1 MEAGPLLVTL
11 GAVLLLV
18 SLFLSWY
25 TGEITAWEAFEV
37 WDLVLFVLAL
47 ASIAAGMGLTTQ
59 DVDLVDRRF
68 LPVGVGGGRDDRRVA
83 DHRPAAGRGRAGSR
97 HGRLAGARRALVMCL
112 GAVLTFGRVHL
123 ALTVEGRD
131 QRRHVS
137 AVDARG
143 PRTRRPSARAG
154 APSDRQRLF
163 ARALGPPATPASPSR
178 SRPSPETTPMRPK
191 RGEGKLPRRRS
202 RIDAACAR
210 SPSSSSASSGPMS
223 GSRSPGAGRGWPGAG

>member
-1 MEAGPLLVTL
+1 MTRRLEAGPLLVTL

-18 SLFLSWY
+18 SLFLSWF
-25 TGEITAWEAFEV
+25 TGEITAWQAFEV

-47 ASIAAGMGLTTQ
+47 ASIAAGLGLTTQ

-68 LPVGVGGGRDDRRVA
+68 LPLGVAVVA
-83 DHRPAAGRGRAGSR
+83 TIVASQIIDPPPAAPGQDPDTGAW
-97 HGRLAGARRALVMCL
+97 LALGGALVMCL

-143 PRTRRPSARAG
+143 PQDPTTESHDG
-154 APSDRQRLF
+154 VAPSGRQRLF
-163 ARALGPPATPASPSR
+163 AREQPPEEDAAAAPASSETE
-178 SRPSPETTPMRPK
+178 ETTPMKPK
-191 RGEGKLPRRRS
+191 RRGGKAPAGEKQ
-202 RIDAACAR
+202 D
-210 SPSSSSASSGPMS
+210 
-223 GSRSPGAGRGWPGAG
+223 

>member
-1 MEAGPLLVTL
+1 MTRRLEAGPLLVTL

-25 TGEITAWEAFEV
+25 TGEVTAWEAFEV

-47 ASIAAGMGLTTQ
+47 ASIAAGLGLTTQ
-59 DVDLVDRRF
+59 DVDVIDRRF
-68 LPVGVGGGRDDRRVA
+68 LPLGVAAVA
-83 DHRPAAGRGRAGSR
+83 IIVASQIIDPPPAALGQDPDTGSW
-97 HGRLAGARRALVMCL
+97 LALGGALVTCL

-143 PRTRRPSARAG
+143 PADPTTEAHEPVT
-154 APSDRQRLF
+154 SDRKRLF
-163 ARALGPPATPASPSR
+163 ARERSPEPEPEPATAD
-178 SRPSPETTPMRPK
+178 TTPMK
-191 RGEGKLPRRRS
+191 SKHAGGKAPAEEKQ
-202 RIDAACAR
+202 D
-210 SPSSSSASSGPMS
+210 
-223 GSRSPGAGRGWPGAG
+223 